1 MSPRLKCSPSQKR
14 RSKNE
19 LLRCSGSYNLRR
31 MILLFT
37 ISGKHIEITGAIKA
51 HAQEKTSK
59 LPKYYNSI
67 NQVEVIVDGQGGNM
81 SVEIIARAEHSKVF
95 VGTETGEDTYRCIDM
110 AVHKL
115 ERQLRR
121 TKSKERD
128 NKHSGGHPASHSE
141 GAELT

>member
-1 MSPRLKCSPSQKR
+1 M
-14 RSKNE
+14 
-19 LLRCSGSYNLRR
+19 
-31 MILLFT
+31 LFT
-37 ISGKHIEITGAIKA
+37 ISGKHIEITEAIKA

-67 NQVEVIVDGQGGNM
+67 NQVEVIIDGGQGNNT

-128 NKHSGGHPASHSE
+128 NKHSGAHPPGHSDN
-141 GAELT
+141 AERT